1 MNQRIVYPVFPEF
14 GAGTCIHLN
23 FERTN
28 FEGTTVCCYQGL
40 VRYLCATPIKHVNVS
55 YTPYIVEHCSYHL
68 SSPSQL
74 FFSLGPVGPSS
85 LDSSLGIL
93 FSMVSALHLSREG
106 RRPTI
111 HSIRFLDLYTT
122 VGPHSRMNCSHCGST
137 TAPSPRYSAATM
149 RYLALESTNSLLR
162 AASLRMP
169 IPSAAEPCRY
179 TPGYA

>member
-1 MNQRIVYPVFPEF
+1 MDKFQEHNSYIAINGRFVTLSTTPLSQFYDKARQCISIISSSIVP
-14 GAGTCIHLN
+14 
-23 FERTN
+23 
-28 FEGTTVCCYQGL
+28 
-40 VRYLCATPIKHVNVS
+40 
-55 YTPYIVEHCSYHL
+55 YHL

-93 FSMVSALHLSREG
+93 FSMLSALHLSRGG

-149 RYLALESTNSLLR
+149 RYLALESTNRLLR